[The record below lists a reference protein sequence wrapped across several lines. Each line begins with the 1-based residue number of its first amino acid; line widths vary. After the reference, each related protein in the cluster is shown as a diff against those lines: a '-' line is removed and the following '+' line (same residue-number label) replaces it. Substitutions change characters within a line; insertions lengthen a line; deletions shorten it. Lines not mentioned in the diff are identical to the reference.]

1 MEIKLYSTGCPKC
14 TILQKKLDSKN
25 IKYTKITDVDT
36 MKELGIVQV
45 PVLEID
51 GILYTFKEANT
62 WVEEYN
68 GN

>member
-14 TILQKKLDSKN
+14 TILQKKLDNKN
-25 IKYTKITDVDT
+25 IEYTKITEVEI
-36 MKELGIVQV
+36 MKELGIIQV
-45 PVLEID
+45 PVLEVN
-51 GILYTFKEANT
+51 GTLYNFKEANT